1 MGELLQSLK
10 AIVARRKLG
19 RPRAQ
24 RSHPRGVGGACSDL
38 QAPRTFARD
47 DLEAPVTRE
56 FCGRCGTHLATRRP
70 GLEAVI
76 LKIGMLDEPA
86 PYRGPKMAIFTVDKQ
101 DFHHLPDGLPAFER
115 LPG

>member
-1 MGELLQSLK
+1 M
-10 AIVARRKLG
+10 
-19 RPRAQ
+19 
-24 RSHPRGVGGACSDL
+24 